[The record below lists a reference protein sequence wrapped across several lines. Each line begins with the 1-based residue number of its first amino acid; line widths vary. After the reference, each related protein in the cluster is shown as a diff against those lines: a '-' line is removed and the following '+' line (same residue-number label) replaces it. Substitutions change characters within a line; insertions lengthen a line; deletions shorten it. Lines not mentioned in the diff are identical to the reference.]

1 MDNNET
7 ISTEPVTIEK
17 NGSVRKCRYEKIVSN
32 GVFCFILSFLI
43 PFFVMLYAFG
53 VFGIHPFGDRQIL
66 VVDLW
71 HQYFPFFRVVREKLV
86 SGGSFLYSWEN
97 GLGTNFLS
105 LISYYAASPLNWI
118 AALFSEEG
126 ARDAMMFILC
136 AKIGFSGAFFSR
148 FLRYTFSRKD
158 LSVCMFSS
166 MYALCSYVLG
176 YYWNV
181 MWFDTIAL
189 FPLVMLGIVAICRER
204 KWKTFTFALALS
216 LVSNYYIGYFT
227 CVFSVFMFASSGI
240 IEFSGIKNWFVSLFI
255 MIRSSILAIC
265 LGAFMLLPA
274 YFGLQLT
281 YSANNTMPK
290 NITFYEKWTDI
301 FANLLSYNAPAKV
314 EGLPNFACGMLAVML
329 FGVFLFAFGIKIREK
344 ISALLMLALITVC
357 CNINILN
364 FIFHGFHFTN
374 QIPYRFAFIFSFVLV
389 TAAFR
394 AYDIILKKGIKVIYL
409 ILMLLAPAAVFGLNY
424 LKNKSDFKFEG
435 AFKSSAIISGAFLL
449 IFAAAKI
456 FPFKKQKVRNSVMSL
471 GMTAVV
477 ICELVGNAQI
487 GVKTV
492 STTNYSDYPT
502 RNDAVQ
508 TILDGVRMRDDSP
521 FYRAEMTATYTLN
534 DSALYGYYGLSQF
547 SSAANVSVTKFI
559 KRLGLYASE
568 AGNRYYYRLSTPVV
582 NSLLGLKYFI
592 KKDGMLN
599 SEEDFLSDLNVVDNV
614 HLLENNYP
622 LSLGFMMDS
631 DILNMPDNEGSNP
644 FEYQNELIMRATG
657 IRKSIYTPRP
667 SASVKYED
675 MESTRNGLGNYS
687 FRNTKESGTASAEYS
702 FDGVKNSALY
712 GYAGCTGGCID
723 DIVIKYGD
731 YTIDSGKLIESFPLV
746 FPMGNTQE
754 DETSTIRLTSKDGTK
769 TGNFKLM
776 VYALDKNVF
785 RTAYDAL
792 ADEQLVIDR
801 FSDTEISG
809 SVTAKKDGVL
819 FLSIPYE
826 KGWKVFVD
834 GSETET
840 FPLMQSMLG
849 VDISEGS
856 HDIRIEYTP
865 EGFRTGVLVSSA
877 SLLVI
882 LLLMLLDRRSR
893 KKKAAVSEIE
903 TTADVIADELNDGE
917 FFSDLFEDAEAA
929 AVVLYSRE
937 EDGNDEKSQSDNS
950 LQGN

>member
-71 HQYFPFFRVVREKLV
+71 HQYFPFFRVVREKLAD
-86 SGGSFLYSWEN
+86 GGSFLYSWEN

-477 ICELVGNAQI
+477 ICELVGNAQV

-882 LLLMLLDRRSR
+882 LLLMLLDRRSC

-929 AVVLYSRE
+929 AVVLYSRG
-937 EDGNDEKSQSDNS
+937 EDGNDEKSQSDDS
-950 LQGN
+950 LQGD

>member
-477 ICELVGNAQI
+477 ICELVGNAQV

-937 EDGNDEKSQSDNS
+937 EDGNDEKSQSDDS
-950 LQGN
+950 LQGD